1 MEGAGKGQ
9 GDRKVPQTQAMI
21 RRRTAIVGLLIALA
35 VATAGAPGSSEL
47 EAVKAEP
54 DLERKARRALE
65 FSRAQVDRVLAA
77 YQQDDPEGGKQIL
90 AEIQE
95 AVELA
100 HEALMAT
107 GKPARRR
114 PKHFKRA
121 EIQTRRLLN
130 QLDDLSRNLLVDE
143 RGAVDPVRERV
154 SEINDQ
160 LLRAI
165 MTKPKK
171 K

>member
-1 MEGAGKGQ
+1 
-9 GDRKVPQTQAMI
+9 MI
-21 RRRTAIVGLLIALA
+21 RRRAAIIGLLIGFASA
-35 VATAGAPGSSEL
+35 APGEPGSAQFESL
-47 EAVKAEP
+47 KAEP

-65 FSRAQVDRVLAA
+65 FSRAQVDHVLAA
-77 YQQDDPEGGKQIL
+77 YQKSEPEEGKRILDEIL
-90 AEIQE
+90 A

-100 HEALMAT
+100 NEALAET
-107 GKPARRR
+107 GKAARRR

-121 EIQTRRLLN
+121 EIQTRRLIK
-130 QLDDLSRNLLVDE
+130 QLDALSRNLLFDE
-143 RGAVDPVRERV
+143 RPAVDPVRERV

>member
-1 MEGAGKGQ
+1 MEGSGKSQSDSKGAQ
-9 GDRKVPQTQAMI
+9 SKMMI
-21 RRRTAIVGLLIALA
+21 RRRAAILGLLIAFA
-35 VATAGAPGSSEL
+35 AAAAQGPGSSEFESL
-47 EAVKAEP
+47 KTEP

-65 FSRAQVDRVLAA
+65 FSRAQVDHVLAA
-77 YQQDDPEGGKQIL
+77 YQRSDPREGERIL
-90 AEIQE
+90 AEILA

-100 HEALMAT
+100 HEALTAT

-121 EIQTRRLLN
+121 EIQTRRLLK
-130 QLDDLSRNLLVDE
+130 QLDALSRNLLVNE

>member
-1 MEGAGKGQ
+1 
-9 GDRKVPQTQAMI
+9 MI
-21 RRRTAIVGLLIALA
+21 GRRAAVVGLLIAFA
-35 VATAGAPGSSEL
+35 AAAAEGPGSAKFESL
-47 EAVKAEP
+47 KTEP

-65 FSRAQVDRVLAA
+65 FSRAEVDRVLTA
-77 YQQDDPEGGKQIL
+77 YQRNDPEGGKQIL
-90 AEIQE
+90 AEILA

-100 HEALMAT
+100 DEALTAT

-121 EIQTRRLLN
+121 EIQTRRLLK
-130 QLDDLSRNLLVDE
+130 QLDALSHNLLVDE

-165 MTKPKK
+165 MSKPKK

>member
-1 MEGAGKGQ
+1 M
-9 GDRKVPQTQAMI
+9 
-21 RRRTAIVGLLIALA
+21 
-35 VATAGAPGSSEL
+35 
-47 EAVKAEP
+47 
-54 DLERKARRALE
+54 
-65 FSRAQVDRVLAA
+65 DRVLAA
-77 YQQDDPEGGKQIL
+77 YQQNDPEGGKQIL

-100 HEALMAT
+100 HEALKAT

-121 EIQTRRLLN
+121 EIQTRRLLD

-143 RGAVDPVRERV
+143 RGAVDTVRERV